1 MCLFLF
7 LQPIGAL
14 NPKRAVFYAERY
26 ETWEDDQS
34 PPYHYNT
41 HYSTATST
49 LSWLVRIVSVECF
62 VKLEFAFKYLSV
74 FSISQLNK
82 NQIYLLFF
90 FCYSNELVTCFKQ
103 RLENSEV
110 EMRDSKRQQNR
121 NPFPLLMSISF
132 AKLVS

>member
-1 MCLFLF
+1 MTILNTVLLFLF

-49 LSWLVRIVSVECF
+49 LSWLVRIVSAF
-62 VKLEFAFKYLSV
+62 IKLQFAFNISV
-74 FSISQLNK
+74 FNI
-82 NQIYLLFF
+82 
-90 FCYSNELVTCFKQ
+90 
-103 RLENSEV
+103 
-110 EMRDSKRQQNR
+110 R
-121 NPFPLLMSISF
+121 N
-132 AKLVS
+132 

>member
-1 MCLFLF
+1 MFLFLF

-90 FCYSNELVTCFKQ
+90 FVTQMNLLLVLNK
-103 RLENSEV
+103 
-110 EMRDSKRQQNR
+110 D
-121 NPFPLLMSISF
+121 
-132 AKLVS
+132 